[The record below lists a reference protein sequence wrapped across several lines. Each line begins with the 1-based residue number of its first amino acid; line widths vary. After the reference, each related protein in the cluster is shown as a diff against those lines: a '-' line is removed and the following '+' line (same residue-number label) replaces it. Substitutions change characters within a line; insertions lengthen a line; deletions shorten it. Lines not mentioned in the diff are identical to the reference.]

1 MFMTSVAV
9 VAHSGKSLDGGLTE
23 LRRSLE
29 QAGVPEPMWFEV
41 RKSKGAPK
49 AVRKALAG
57 GADLVFVWG
66 GDGMVQRSIDVLA
79 GSDAT
84 LAILPAGTANV
95 FATNLGIPKDLA
107 VAVEIGLQGERRQC
121 DVGSINGEHFAVMA
135 GAGFDALMIRDAD
148 GVLKDRVGRAAYIW
162 TGAKNLR
169 ARRVHTRIEIDG
181 VKWFTG
187 NASCVLVGNV
197 GTLMGAL
204 TAFPNAEPD
213 DGVLEIGVVTAAGAV
228 QWLRTLARTAT
239 GKADKSPFVRRTR
252 GTKFDIR
259 FAEKTA
265 YELDGG
271 DRKPKSRLRVK
282 VHPNAITVCVPEH
295 SE

>member
-1 MFMTSVAV
+1 MTSVAV
-9 VAHSGKSLDGGLTE
+9 VAHSGKSLGGGLSE

-29 QAGVPEPMWFEV
+29 QAGVLDPMWFEV
-41 RKSKGAPK
+41 PKSKRAPK

-84 LAILPAGTANV
+84 VAILPAGTANV
-95 FATNLGIPKDLA
+95 FATNLGIPKDLG
-107 VAVEIGLQGERRQC
+107 VAVEIGLHGARRQF

-148 GVLKDRVGRAAYIW
+148 GTLKDRMGRAAYVW

-169 ARRVHTRIEIDG
+169 ARRVDTRIQVDG
-181 VKWFTG
+181 AKWFTG
-187 NASCVLVGNV
+187 KTSCVLVGNV

-204 TAFPNAEPD
+204 TAFPNAKPD
-213 DGVLEIGVVTAAGAV
+213 DGVLEIGVVTAAGAL
-228 QWLRTLARTAT
+228 QWVRTLARTAA
-239 GKADKSPFVRRTR
+239 GKADKSPFVRTTR

-271 DRKPKSRLRVK
+271 DRKPKARLRVK
-282 VHPNAITVCVPEH
+282 VHKNAITVCVPEH